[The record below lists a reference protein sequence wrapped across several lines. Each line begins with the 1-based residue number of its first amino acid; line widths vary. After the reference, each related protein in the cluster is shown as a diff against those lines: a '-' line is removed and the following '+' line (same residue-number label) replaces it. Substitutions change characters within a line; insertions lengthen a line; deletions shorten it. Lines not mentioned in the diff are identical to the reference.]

1 MDALDRLK
9 NELVHQDQWRENGN
23 YIEKPPFPKPQ
34 TEVRFQK
41 LQRDDDTGEVTLRL
55 TPVSG
60 DTVHYE
66 IGAQAT
72 PASAKVSDPKQFKT
86 GELVVSFLCVDSKG
100 EYDTGAAVS
109 WQNCITIKSRTYQSG
124 TDKMVELRTAP
135 AAPLRYTTDGS
146 DPKLCGATYDGPF
159 VVSPGTL
166 VVLAVAEKHGIVSDC
181 HRLNINWDGGG
192 PEPIKTDKPAIWK
205 REHAPKT
212 TQETY
217 EFLGRLRKYQA
228 SVPGPRV
235 DIAGQHWL
243 ELTCDDHLALKADQL
258 EGVINHLR
266 GLLSEGQVA
275 VEARALH
282 FLTGQQLLDWVADV
296 RTELKPEEVEQ

>member
-1 MDALDRLK
+1 
-9 NELVHQDQWRENGN
+9 
-23 YIEKPPFPKPQ
+23 
-34 TEVRFQK
+34 
-41 LQRDDDTGEVTLRL
+41 
-55 TPVSG
+55 
-60 DTVHYE
+60 
-66 IGAQAT
+66 
-72 PASAKVSDPKQFKT
+72 
-86 GELVVSFLCVDSKG
+86 
-100 EYDTGAAVS
+100 
-109 WQNCITIKSRTYQSG
+109 
-124 TDKMVELRTAP
+124 MVELRAAP

-159 VVSPGTL
+159 IVPPGTL

-181 HRLNINWDGGG
+181 HRLHINWDGRG
-192 PEPIKTDKPAIWK
+192 PGPIKVDQPAIWK

-217 EFLGRLRKYQA
+217 EFLGRLQKYQV

-243 ELTCDDHLALKADQL
+243 ELTCDDRLALSADQL

-282 FLTGQQLLDWVADV
+282 FPTGQQLLDWVADV
-296 RTELKPEEVEQ
+296 RTELQPEEVEQ